1 MLRRS
6 LLRVSAAAAGGLSFD
21 LSPLQREIQEG
32 ARRFAAEVIKP
43 QAAELDRSMEYP
55 VAIFKQAWELGFV
68 NVHIPEQY
76 GGIAAGVVEECLV
89 AEELSWGCTGV
100 ATAISL
106 NAIAQA
112 PVIRGGTEAQKKKFL
127 GRMTEEPLQC
137 AYCVTEPGAGSDV
150 ASMKTTARKEGDKW
164 IINGQK
170 MWITNGGVAN
180 WYFVLAKTTDGFT
193 GFVVDADTPGIKRG
207 KKEIMMG
214 QRCSDTRAVSF
225 ENVAVGDDAILG
237 RPGDGFKLAMAT
249 FDQSR
254 PVVAIN
260 AVGLA
265 RRAMEE
271 ARDYAKERKTMGK
284 PIMEHQAVA
293 FMVADMAAG
302 IEAGRLLAYKAATEY
317 DKGRRNTHIASM
329 AKLFASEHCQKVCT
343 DAVQIFGG
351 NGFNTG
357 YPVEK
362 LYRDCKI
369 FTIYEG
375 TSQIQRLIV
384 SRQLFS

>member
-1 MLRRS
+1 
-6 LLRVSAAAAGGLSFD
+6 
-21 LSPLQREIQEG
+21 
-32 ARRFAAEVIKP
+32 
-43 QAAELDRSMEYP
+43 
-55 VAIFKQAWELGFV
+55 
-68 NVHIPEQY
+68 
-76 GGIAAGVVEECLV
+76 
-89 AEELSWGCTGV
+89 
-100 ATAISL
+100 
-106 NAIAQA
+106 
-112 PVIRGGTEAQKKKFL
+112 
-127 GRMTEEPLQC
+127 
-137 AYCVTEPGAGSDV
+137 
-150 ASMKTTARKEGDKW
+150 
-164 IINGQK
+164 
-170 MWITNGGVAN
+170 
-180 WYFVLAKTTDGFT
+180 VLAKPTDGFT

-225 ENVAVGDDAILG
+225 ENVVVGDDAILG

-271 ARDYAKERKTMGK
+271 ARGYAKERKTMGK